1 MIVIAATDYD
11 GGVEMMLFFLYKLV
25 EIPFVFSV
33 AFQLKKIFDGSRRM
47 VNGDYSHPIDTKRMR
62 GPFREHAD
70 HMNNIGQGIS
80 RAVDEQMKSE
90 RFKTELIT
98 NVSHDIKTPLTSI
111 INYVDLMEK
120 EEIDN

>member
-1 MIVIAATDYD
+1 MK
-11 GGVEMMLFFLYKLV
+11 LFSRYY
-25 EIPFVFSV
+25 SV
-33 AFQLKKIFDGSRRM
+33 NCLKIFDGSRRM

-98 NVSHDIKTPLTSI
+98 NVSHDLSLIHI
-111 INYVDLMEK
+111 
-120 EEIDN
+120 